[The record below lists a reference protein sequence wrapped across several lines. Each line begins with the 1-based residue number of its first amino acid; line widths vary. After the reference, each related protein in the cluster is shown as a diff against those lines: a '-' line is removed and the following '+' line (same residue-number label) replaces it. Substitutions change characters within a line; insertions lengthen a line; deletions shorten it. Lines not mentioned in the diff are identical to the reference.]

1 MAHHKWNKYPPVP
14 PMIRVWEAVMVPKH
28 LPSSAVTEMLEFPHR
43 FLQISFFFPLAWVWY
58 SEVLQIRYFSGS
70 LLCVHSLKFK
80 ESWRH
85 ESPGSI
91 DAWNYCL
98 SISEKYILL
107 LLNTGIWTFLFT
119 GAAKFVSPKNNR
131 EMWKECDAE
140 CKPFPSQFIR
150 RRGRTFHYPG
160 QYLGAICLWVT
171 AHMQAVDA
179 SSSTSSDTNH

>member
-1 MAHHKWNKYPPVP
+1 MEQV
-14 PMIRVWEAVMVPKH
+14 
-28 LPSSAVTEMLEFPHR
+28 PSSPTHDQSVRGCDGAKAPSKFSCHWDARNFHTDSCKSP
-43 FLQISFFFPLAWVWY
+43 FFFPLAWVWY

-107 LLNTGIWTFLFT
+107 LLNTGLWTFLFT